1 MNNREKFTLKQMIE
15 SNIYLDDISL
25 SSSLSP
31 SHELKEFNLLDF
43 LKKINIYL
51 TILIIALG
59 LIGHSVT
66 ISIYSRAKNR
76 RSSGNVYLLCLA
88 LNDSLFLIVHFL
100 EDTLRS
106 FKSIFFFESNEKR
119 LDFIS
124 KISISDRF
132 NFTCGLFN
140 YLRNVL
146 RFISAYIIVAFTV
159 QRLLIIYLSP
169 KSKFRNTKAAWIIVS
184 IIVIIGLLI
193 NSWVPFFFELQS
205 DDSRLYCDVT
215 RKYKQTYFNITCA
228 YIFLIMFIPITV
240 IFVSNFVII
249 VKTFQVFKSSLNQQ
263 NETNETMVL
272 SVKNRVNNER
282 RIMNY
287 DNNDEYE
294 DDEEEEEEEEDEYED
309 ENNSSETSEL
319 NFVYFIKKNKSKDLN
334 RMARLLLLISFVFAL
349 FNLPYFISWC
359 IFFYEV
365 AFQETTDLDRKDYL
379 FVCVQISE
387 IFFVLNYSIQ
397 FYINHA
403 SSLKFREKVSE
414 FIC

>member
-1 MNNREKFTLKQMIE
+1 
-15 SNIYLDDISL
+15 
-25 SSSLSP
+25 
-31 SHELKEFNLLDF
+31 
-43 LKKINIYL
+43 
-51 TILIIALG
+51 
-59 LIGHSVT
+59 
-66 ISIYSRAKNR
+66 
-76 RSSGNVYLLCLA
+76 
-88 LNDSLFLIVHFL
+88 
-100 EDTLRS
+100 
-106 FKSIFFFESNEKR
+106 
-119 LDFIS
+119 
-124 KISISDRF
+124 
-132 NFTCGLFN
+132 
-140 YLRNVL
+140 
-146 RFISAYIIVAFTV
+146 
-159 QRLLIIYLSP
+159 
-169 KSKFRNTKAAWIIVS
+169 
-184 IIVIIGLLI
+184 
-193 NSWVPFFFELQS
+193 
-205 DDSRLYCDVT
+205 
-215 RKYKQTYFNITCA
+215 
-228 YIFLIMFIPITV
+228 
-240 IFVSNFVII
+240 
-249 VKTFQVFKSSLNQQ
+249 
-263 NETNETMVL
+263 
-272 SVKNRVNNER
+272 
-282 RIMNY
+282 MNY